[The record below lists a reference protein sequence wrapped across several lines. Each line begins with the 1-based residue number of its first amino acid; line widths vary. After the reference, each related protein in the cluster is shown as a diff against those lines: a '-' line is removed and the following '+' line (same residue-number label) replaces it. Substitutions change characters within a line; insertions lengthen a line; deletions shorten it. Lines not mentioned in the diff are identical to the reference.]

1 MTRGQKEKIMKSLTV
16 AAAILAMFCVVFVG
30 CSSDNPVQAPVENS
44 SVAMASGSDTGTGSF
59 TVEAKYT
66 FFRGYPGGRAL
77 FLLRII
83 PGPDFVGDATVS
95 LSSDRLLKGE
105 FTTTH
110 LNSETEMTELLLDA
124 SKQLEIGF
132 YYVTVTVSNQTHTE
146 SVELEVEMF
155 PWGIL
160 SMSNAVGARANFIDW
175 LEQEYPELGSFAT
188 ERWTDIYSHY
198 PLRIV
203 EHYTHLS
210 DNWEMRVGCH
220 VTWTPEDYYE
230 VYWLRPRGQ
239 WDPVIAAKMSWDEA
253 TQSQITYEIPLEDW
267 LYYYGY

>member
-1 MTRGQKEKIMKSLTV
+1 MRLLAKTAALIAVITMTM
-16 AAAILAMFCVVFVG
+16 VG
-30 CSSDNPVQAPVENS
+30 CSSNNPVQAPEQNNN
-44 SVAMASGSDTGTGSF
+44 VAMAPGTNMGTGSF

-66 FFRGYPGGRAL
+66 YFRSYPGGRAL
-77 FLLRII
+77 FLLKIT
-83 PGPDFVGDATVS
+83 PGADFVGDAIVS

-110 LNSETEMTELLLDA
+110 INAETGMTELLIDA

-132 YYVTVTVSNQTHTE
+132 YYVTVTVENQTCVQT
-146 SVELEVEMF
+146 VEFEIEIF
-155 PWGIL
+155 SWGIL
-160 SMSNAVGARANFIDW
+160 SMNNALDARDNFVGW
-175 LEQEYPELGSFAT
+175 LEAEHPEFGSFT
-188 ERWTDIYSHY
+188 GELWTDIYCQY

-239 WDPVIAAKMSWDEA
+239 WNPIVAAKMTWDLD
-253 TQSQITYEIPLEDW
+253 TQTYVINEMSVDDW
-267 LYYYGY
+267 IYYYGY